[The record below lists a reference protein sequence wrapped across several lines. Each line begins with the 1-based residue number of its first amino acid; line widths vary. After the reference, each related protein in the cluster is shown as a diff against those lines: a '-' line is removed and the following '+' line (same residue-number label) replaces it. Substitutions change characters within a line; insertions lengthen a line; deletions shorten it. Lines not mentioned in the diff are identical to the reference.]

1 MVNIIAALLYT
12 PWMVREIGQTNY
24 GLYTLATSLI
34 SLFLIDF
41 GISAALSRFL
51 SKYRAEKND
60 KEIERLLGATY
71 SLYIGIDLIILIIV
85 SFAYFNLESIYA
97 ELTVG
102 EIQTFKIL
110 FLVVAIFNLISF
122 PATTLNG
129 ILTSY
134 EKFTQLKICDL
145 VRKFLTILFVVCALY
160 LQWGVIAVVAANVA
174 AGLITIGCKLI
185 IIKTQIK
192 IRPSYRNLDRRVYKG
207 IFSFSIWITLIS
219 FAQKF
224 IYNMAPSVLGIV
236 SGAVAISVYAPAAA
250 LGSYFYAI
258 AEAANGLFL
267 PLISRKIANN
277 RESDISTLMIKV
289 GKFQIILLGWIF
301 VGFVCVG
308 KSFMIL
314 WMGSD
319 FENSYYCSILVF
331 LPALFEYS
339 QQIGK
344 TTIIAKNKV
353 KYQAIGFVIIGI
365 ITLVFSFF
373 LGRYWGAIGVSIS
386 VCLAGCANV
395 ILQSYI
401 FSHMLNI
408 NMNTFYKKCLLP
420 MLWPISLGII
430 LGLLV
435 TNSLNA
441 TSWKSIIICGVLVS
455 LIYFGLCR
463 IFALSKE
470 EIMEIISLR

>member
-1 MVNIIAALLYT
+1 
-12 PWMVREIGQTNY
+12 
-24 GLYTLATSLI
+24 
-34 SLFLIDF
+34 
-41 GISAALSRFL
+41 
-51 SKYRAEKND
+51 
-60 KEIERLLGATY
+60 
-71 SLYIGIDLIILIIV
+71 
-85 SFAYFNLESIYA
+85 
-97 ELTVG
+97 
-102 EIQTFKIL
+102 
-110 FLVVAIFNLISF
+110 
-122 PATTLNG
+122 
-129 ILTSY
+129 
-134 EKFTQLKICDL
+134 
-145 VRKFLTILFVVCALY
+145 
-160 LQWGVIAVVAANVA
+160 
-174 AGLITIGCKLI
+174 
-185 IIKTQIK
+185 
-192 IRPSYRNLDRRVYKG
+192 
-207 IFSFSIWITLIS
+207 
-219 FAQKF
+219 
-224 IYNMAPSVLGIV
+224 
-236 SGAVAISVYAPAAA
+236 
-250 LGSYFYAI
+250 
-258 AEAANGLFL
+258 
-267 PLISRKIANN
+267 
-277 RESDISTLMIKV
+277 MIKV

-365 ITLVFSFF
+365 MTLVFSFF

-420 MLWPISLGII
+420 MLWPISSGII

-441 TSWKSIIICGVLVS
+441 TSWKSIIICGILVS

-463 IFALSKE
+463 IFVLSKK